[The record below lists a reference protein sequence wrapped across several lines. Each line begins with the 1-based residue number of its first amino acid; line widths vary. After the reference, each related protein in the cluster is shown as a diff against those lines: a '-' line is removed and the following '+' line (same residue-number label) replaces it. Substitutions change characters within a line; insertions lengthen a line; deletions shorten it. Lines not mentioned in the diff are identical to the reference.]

1 MNARIRK
8 EILRI
13 QRVFT
18 LVLLV
23 LAACMCGSSGNAQG
37 FGSIVGSVTDS
48 TGAVVRNAQ
57 ITATATLTGVQTSTT
72 TSDLGQYTFPTLLPT
87 QYAVSVSAAGF
98 EKYTQTGITLQAN
111 QTATVQIRLKIGT
124 ATDTVEVT
132 GDAPQVDTTTGTL
145 SQVVDESRVV
155 DLPLNGRNAASLVTL
170 VAGVVA
176 APGNGLDQGVTK
188 TFPAAVSITANG
200 SHADQQNY
208 LLNGGNNV
216 DEMTNANAPFPF
228 PDALQEFSVQTSN
241 YNAEYGQS
249 AGAVVNIVTKSGSSK
264 FHGDAFEFLRN
275 GYFNAKPYFSTT
287 ADSLHRHQ
295 YGGVIG
301 GPVLIPHVSKGVQT
315 QFFFGY
321 QHTLYHLN
329 SSQNSA
335 TVPTL
340 AQEGRANGATYADYG
355 NLCTAGWDS
364 SNHCLNLKQQIFN
377 PFTLSEYSLNQ
388 IPASDFDPAAVAFEK
403 AIPTYS
409 GTPAAG
415 KIGGTVYYFKPTT
428 QAYNEYVSRV
438 DHSFSDR
445 DRMFVHYYLNNFA
458 QAGIY
463 NPVNLLSYSSYANI
477 RYQNALI
484 SEAHTFTSNLLN
496 NLIINY
502 QREISDRG
510 GPPGS
515 PTVSDFGVNNVWQP
529 AQNKLLNKVSSS
541 GYFTVSGSA
550 YAEFARNNYTFADD
564 VHWVR
569 GAHNVAFG
577 GHIELSKYDLT
588 NIGTLNGSFTSAAVS
603 VSSSVPNLN
612 YVNAMANFQMG
623 YLSGFSQGGAEYLNN
638 RNKFPGL
645 YVQDSWKATSRLT
658 LNYGVRWE
666 MFSPW
671 TDKINETVVFDPSSY
686 TAGTK
691 SKVFT
696 GLPAGMLVGGD
707 TGVAS
712 QGVRNQYKQ
721 FMPRLGFAYDVF
733 GDSKTVVRGGG
744 GVFYQDRLSGFFNQT
759 QGSLSP
765 FSVSVSLTNL
775 GGTNTGG
782 PLSNPY
788 CTGCKSGTAGAVT
801 NPFPYTLPFAS
812 SYVFPSPF
820 EVTEY
825 DPSGNFRVPV
835 TDSFNL
841 TVEHQLLPSWAIRLA
856 YVGSQ
861 SRHQF
866 VNLELNPAVN
876 NGTSLSTNQRRPYN
890 TSPTVGACTTKT
902 GCQTSY
908 SQIVVASMTGSGSY
922 NAAQVTLEKK
932 MSHGYSVLAN
942 YTWSKSLDNLPYSL
956 GVSNTEDIN
965 PGESYVYPMY
975 PAGTSTWN
983 PTNIKALDYGP
994 SDFNHPHAI
1003 SVSYVYEV
1011 PKLKNG
1017 NRVLKAVTNGWRTAG
1032 LIQHR
1037 SGDALTITAG
1047 TDVSLTGLNQDRGQR
1062 NVGVAPYSK
1071 DSGKGTCSAGVS
1083 CVNWITSGAFSLPV
1097 NSGPGTG
1104 FGNVVKGAIRG
1115 PSYTNWDGSVIRSFP
1130 VYREAKI
1137 DFRAEYFDL
1146 LNHTILSDPST
1157 SLSSGTYGQITSESS
1172 AGPRIAQFSMKFVF

>member
-1 MNARIRK
+1 MNK
-8 EILRI
+8 YVEHPPLRS
-13 QRVFT
+13 RRPV
-18 LVLLV
+18 LVLL
-23 LAACMCGSSGNAQG
+23 AAMFLWAIGWPAYAQG
-37 FGSIVGSVTDS
+37 FGSIVGTVTDS
-48 TGAVVRNAQ
+48 TGAVVPNTQ
-57 ITATATLTGVQTSTT
+57 VTATATQTGAQTTVLTNG
-72 TSDLGQYTFPTLLPT
+72 LGQYTFPSLLPT
-87 QYAVSVSAAGF
+87 EYALSVRAVGF
-98 EKYTQTGITLQAN
+98 ERYTQSGITLQAN
-111 QTATVQIRLKIGT
+111 QTATVLIKLQVGV

-145 SQVVDESRVV
+145 SQVVDQARVV

-176 APGNGLDQGVTK
+176 APGNGLDQGATK

-200 SHADQQNY
+200 THADQQNY

-249 AGAVVNIVTKSGSSK
+249 AGAVVNIVTKSGGNK
-264 FHGDAFEFLRN
+264 FHGDLFEFLRN
-275 GYFNAKPYFSTT
+275 GYFNAKPYFATK
-287 ADSLHRHQ
+287 ADALHRDQ
-295 YGGVIG
+295 FGGVIG
-301 GPVLIPHVSKGVQT
+301 GPVLIPHLSTGART

-335 TVPTL
+335 TMPTPAEEGL
-340 AQEGRANGATYADYG
+340 ASGSTAADYS
-355 NLCTAGWDS
+355 NLCTDGWDS
-364 SNHCLNLKQQIFN
+364 ANHCVNLKHQIFN
-377 PFTLSEYSLNQ
+377 PFTLAEYPMNQ
-388 IPASDFDPAAVAFEK
+388 IPASDFDPAAIAFEK
-403 AIPTYS
+403 AMPTYS
-409 GTPAAG
+409 GTPKAG
-415 KIGGTVYYFKPTT
+415 AIGGTVYYYKPTT
-428 QAYNEYVSRV
+428 QAYNEYISRV
-438 DHSFSDR
+438 DHSFNDH
-445 DRMFVHYYLNNFA
+445 DRMFAHYYLNNF
-458 QAGIY
+458 QQNGIY
-463 NPVNLLSYSSYANI
+463 DPTNLLSYSSYANI

-484 SEAHTFTSNLLN
+484 SETHTFTANLLN

-515 PTVSDFGVNNVWQP
+515 PTVSDFGVKNVWQP
-529 AQNKLLNKVSSS
+529 TQNKLLNKVSAT
-541 GYFTVSGSA
+541 GFFTVSGSA

-564 VHWVR
+564 LHWVR
-569 GAHNVAFG
+569 GGHNIAFG

-645 YVQDSWKATSRLT
+645 YAQDSWKATSRLT
-658 LNYGVRWE
+658 VNYGVRWE
-666 MFSPW
+666 MFAPW
-671 TDKINETVVFDPSSY
+671 SNKINETVVFDPNSY
-686 TAGTK
+686 AAGTK
-691 SKVFT
+691 SQVFT
-696 GLPAGMLVGGD
+696 NLPAGMLVGGD
-707 TGVAS
+707 KGVVA
-712 QGVRNQYKQ
+712 QGVNSQYKQ
-721 FMPRLGFAYDVF
+721 FMPRIGFAYDLF
-733 GDSKTVVRGGG
+733 GNGRTVIRGGG

-765 FSVSVSLTNL
+765 FTISVSLNNL

-788 CTGCKSGTAGAVT
+788 CTGCASGTAGAVP

-812 SYVFPSPF
+812 NYTFPSPF

-835 TDSFNL
+835 TDAYNL
-841 TVEHQLLPSWAIRLA
+841 TVEHQLHPSWAIRLA

-890 TSPTVGACTTKT
+890 TAPTVGACTTKT
-902 GCQTSY
+902 GCTTSY
-908 SQIVVASMTGSGSY
+908 SQIVVASMTGTGNY
-922 NAAQVTLEKK
+922 NAAQITLEKK
-932 MSHGYSVLAN
+932 MTHGFSLLAN
-942 YTWSKSLDNLPYSL
+942 YTWSKALDNLPYTL
-956 GVSNTEDIN
+956 GVSNTEDLN
-965 PGESYVYPMY
+965 PGESYVYPLY
-975 PAGTSTWN
+975 PNGTSTWS
-983 PTNIKALDYGP
+983 PANIKLLDYGP
-994 SDFNHPHAI
+994 SDFDHPNAM
-1003 SVSYVYEV
+1003 SVSYVYEL
-1011 PKLKNG
+1011 PQLKSG
-1017 NRVLKAVTNGWRTAG
+1017 ARALRAITNGWRTSG

-1047 TDVSLTGLNQDRGQR
+1047 TDVSLTGLNQDRGQT
-1062 NVGVAPYSK
+1062 VAGVATYSK
-1071 DSGKGTCSAGVS
+1071 DSGKGTCSAGVT
-1083 CVNWITSGAFSLPV
+1083 CANWLTPGAFILPQNSGA
-1097 NSGPGTG
+1097 GTG
-1104 FGNVVKGAIRG
+1104 FGNVVKGSVRG
-1115 PSYTNWDGSVIRSFP
+1115 PAYTDWDGAMIRTFP
-1130 VYREAKI
+1130 IFREAKL

-1146 LNHTILSDPST
+1146 LNHTILSDPTT
-1157 SLSSGTYGQITSESS
+1157 SLSSGTYGQITSENS
-1172 AGPRIAQFSMKFVF
+1172 AGPRIAQFSLKLLF